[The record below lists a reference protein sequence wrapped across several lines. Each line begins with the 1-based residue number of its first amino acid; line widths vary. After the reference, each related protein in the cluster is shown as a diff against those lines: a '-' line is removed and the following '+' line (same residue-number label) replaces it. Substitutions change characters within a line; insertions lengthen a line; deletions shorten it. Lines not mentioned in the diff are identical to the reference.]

1 MSRFLKRLGVRFIL
15 YWHIFWIVFPVTLQ
29 VKSVYIREFVFPQSY
44 ISIIDTPEYSSEW
57 TYEVLNEFN
66 AMGDGKAV
74 NFSKPGRV
82 DRPITIGEKAD
93 LEIIPP
99 FLRDPNYTMVTIGRA
114 YVEDYSCKITL
125 KTGLDY
131 ATFRTTLIHEYL
143 HCMGYEHVEGDPN
156 DLMAP
161 VDGQVPEENIRQYA
175 KDVAKKIWKNSKN

>member
-1 MSRFLKRLGVRFIL
+1 MSKFLTRLGIRFVI
-15 YWHIFWIVFPVTLQ
+15 YWHIFWIAFPISLQ
-29 VKSVYIREFVFPQSY
+29 VKEHYIREIVFPQSY
-44 ISIIDTPEYSSEW
+44 VQVVQTPHYSNEW
-57 TYEVLNEFN
+57 TYKVLKEFN
-66 AMGDGKAV
+66 DMGDGHAV
-74 NFSKPGRV
+74 NFSKEGRV

-93 LEIIPP
+93 LDRIPK
-99 FLRDPNYTMVTIGRA
+99 FFRDPNYKLVTIGLA
-114 YVEDYSCKITL
+114 HIQDYSCKITL